1 MIYNLTK
8 FNAGWNTRKLHSLG
22 EFARGKSKHR
32 PRNDEALYEGGGYP
46 FIQTGDIKAADLY
59 ITSHDQEYNDVGLA
73 QSKLWDAGTLA
84 ITIAANIA
92 ETSILSYPM
101 CFPDSVVGFTAY
113 PSETTEMYMHYIFA
127 YIRAS
132 IQRSVGGSIQ
142 DNINID
148 YLENLDFKIPDKT
161 IQDKMVEMLAT
172 IDHKIAINNA
182 LTIELEKA
190 AKLIYDYWFTQF
202 DFPDADGKPYRASG
216 GAMEY
221 NAQLKREIPK
231 GWTVPKL
238 SSVVYNITESTRP
251 GEHLQDLPY
260 TPLDAIPMRKMSFF
274 GGRSYEDANSS
285 LLLYKENDILL
296 GAMRV
301 HFHRVCISAQDGITR
316 STTIIMRPKNP
327 AILPYLYQ
335 AVNSDETI
343 AYAVKQSGK
352 SQQPYVN
359 WESELENYSFS
370 MPPEQLALL
379 YSDKISSMIEK
390 VKLNERENYYL
401 TALRDFL
408 LPLLMNG
415 QVTVKP
421 EEAHR

>member
-8 FNAGWNTRKLHSLG
+8 FNAAWNTRKLHSLG

-32 PRNDEALYEGGGYP
+32 PRNDGALYEGGGYP

-59 ITSHDQEYNDVGLA
+59 ITSHDQEYNEVGLA
-73 QSKLWDAGTLA
+73 QSKLWDSGTLA

-92 ETSILSYPM
+92 ETAILSYPM

-161 IQDKMVEMLAT
+161 IQDKMVEILAT
-172 IDHKIAINNA
+172 IDRKIAINNA
-182 LTIELEKA
+182 LTIELEKS

-202 DFPDADGKPYRASG
+202 DFPDANGQPYRVSG

-231 GWTVPKL
+231 GWIVKPL
-238 SSVVYNITESTRP
+238 GEQLDISRGSIITEKETEVGKVKVVAAGVTFSYYHSTANRP
-251 GEHLQDLPY
+251 NNTITVSSSGANAGYLNFWQEEIYASDCITVRGEKDIDTLIAYQFLKSMQAVLMKKSTGSAQPHVYP
-260 TPLDAIPMRKMSFF
+260 
-274 GGRSYEDANSS
+274 
-285 LLLYKENDILL
+285 NDIEALQMCVIPDPL
-296 GAMRV
+296 KER
-301 HFHRVCISAQDGITR
+301 ISGFMLKINKKIQNNNRQT
-316 STTIIMRPKNP
+316 
-327 AILPYLYQ
+327 
-335 AVNSDETI
+335 DE
-343 AYAVKQSGK
+343 
-352 SQQPYVN
+352 
-359 WESELENYSFS
+359 
-370 MPPEQLALL
+370 
-379 YSDKISSMIEK
+379 
-390 VKLNERENYYL
+390 L

-421 EEAHR
+421 QEARR

>member
-8 FNAGWNTRKLHSLG
+8 FNAAWNTRKLHSLG

-59 ITSHDQEYNDVGLA
+59 ITSHGQEYNEVGLA
-73 QSKLWDAGTLA
+73 QSKLWDSGTLA

-92 ETSILSYPM
+92 ETAILSYPM

-113 PSETTEMYMHYIFA
+113 PSETTEMYMHYIFE

-161 IQDKMVEMLAT
+161 IQDKMVEILAT
-172 IDHKIAINNA
+172 IDRKIAINNA

-202 DFPDADGKPYRASG
+202 DFPDANGQPYRASG

-231 GWTVPKL
+231 GWAVKTL
-238 SSVVYNITESTRP
+238 SDVVDNITEGTRP
-251 GEHLQDLPY
+251 GDHLRDLFY
-260 TPLDAIPMRKMSFF
+260 TPLDAIPLRRMSFY
-274 GGRSYEDANSS
+274 GGQPHEEANSS
-285 LLLYKENDILL
+285 LILYRRNDILL

-316 STTIIMRPKNP
+316 TTTIVMRPKEP
-327 AILPYLYQ
+327 SIMPYLYQ
-335 AVNSDETI
+335 VVNSDETI

-359 WESELENYSFS
+359 WEGELEKYSFA
-370 MPPEQLALL
+370 MPPETLALQ
-379 YSDKISSMIEK
+379 YSNRILPMIDK
-390 VKLNERENYYL
+390 VKDNERENYEL
-401 TALRDFL
+401 TELRDFL

-415 QVTVKP
+415 QVTLKT
-421 EEAHR
+421 EAQ